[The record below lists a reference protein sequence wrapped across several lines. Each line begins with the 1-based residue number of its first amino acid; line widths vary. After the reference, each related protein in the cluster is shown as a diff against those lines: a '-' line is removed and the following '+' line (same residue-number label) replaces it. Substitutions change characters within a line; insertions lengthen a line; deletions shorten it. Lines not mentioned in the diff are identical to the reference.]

1 MSVALGASMVMPVM
15 AADTS
20 TVTITT
26 DDLSGE
32 ETVGTSKSIE
42 ITAGYDKADVTADQV
57 TANYY
62 VVLKWTPDST
72 LAYKIDKTSYTWNVY
87 DSANVKSTEDTF
99 NGTAAKAGY
108 EAKGNWS
115 GEATV
120 NVVVENWSNRTVKA
134 SYAYAD
140 EPGITSTN
148 NIAELSEQS
157 IGAASDGVT
166 VANGET
172 IDTAKKVTADFKIS
186 AITAGEISSNNEKIG
201 TLTVTLKK

>member
-1 MSVALGASMVMPVM
+1 MSVALGAAMVMPVM

-26 DDLSGE
+26 NDLSGE
-32 ETVGTSKSIE
+32 DATGTSKTID
-42 ITAGYDKADVTADQV
+42 ITAGYNKTDVTEGQV
-57 TANYY
+57 AANYY
-62 VVLKWTPDST
+62 VVLKWTPNST
-72 LAYKIDKTSYTWNVY
+72 LAYKIDETSYTWNVY

-99 NGTAAKAGY
+99 NGTATKAGY
-108 EAKGNWS
+108 EAKGKWS

-120 NVVVENWSNRTVKA
+120 NVVVENWSNRTVTA

-140 EPGITSTN
+140 ENGITSTN
-148 NIAELSEQS
+148 NIAELSDQN
-157 IGAASDGVT
+157 IAAASEGIT

-172 IDTAKKVTADFKIS
+172 TDKAKTATADFKIS
-186 AITAGEISSNNEKIG
+186 AITAGKISSNNEKIG